1 MLMLTERDIE
11 QQLTMREAIDAVELA
26 FRQHA
31 QGRTLMPARTTMMLE
46 KSRGSISLMPSYLE
60 EEQIVA
66 TKIISIFPTNLSR
79 GLPTSQAHI
88 LVNDPRTG
96 NLVALLEASHL
107 TAMRTGAVTGVAAKY
122 LARENAKTAA
132 VLGCGVQGRTQALA
146 LTEVRRLDQVR
157 CFDLDEAKRSQF
169 AIEMAENLM
178 IDVIPMV
185 SGREAV
191 QGADIVVTATTS
203 KAPVL
208 RRDWLSKG
216 THVSA
221 VGSFYPDHRELDS
234 ETVRDAKVV
243 VDSREAALLEAGDI
257 IIPMQE
263 ESIRETHIYA
273 ELGELVSGQ
282 KLGRTAE
289 DDLTVFKSVGLAIQ
303 DSAVTALILQ
313 KYSARPARFW

>member
-1 MLMLTERDIE
+1 LLMLTERDIE

-191 QGADIVVTATTS
+191 RGADIVVTATTS

-313 KYSARPARFW
+313 KYSVRPTRF

>member
-243 VDSREAALLEAGDI
+243 VDSREAALSEAGDI
-257 IIPMQE
+257 MIPMQE

>member
-1 MLMLTERDIE
+1 MLTERDIE

-46 KSRGSISLMPSYLE
+46 KSGGSISLMPSYLE

-191 QGADIVVTATTS
+191 RGADIVVTATTS

-243 VDSREAALLEAGDI
+243 VDSREAALSEAGDI
-257 IIPMQE
+257 MIPMQE

-313 KYSARPARFW
+313 KYSVRPTRF